1 MKRITFAAVAIALA
15 IVPLTNASM
24 LSKALL
30 NTEKTVNKAV
40 KDTNAEVDRSKEKLL
55 KAGTSNGTT
64 TPTASA
70 TPIKPLVER
79 QVADEEIDKL
89 GEKLKDTRAEKIEV
103 EGEKKL
109 ADAIVVAL
117 TAAIVGGIIT
127 MGSTGMFGRYDRRE
141 KFLAAVER
149 EWNLQSQGFDFASI
163 PTYRRLSQ
171 PAKNAGASVQRQ
183 HQIGS
188 DEAT

>member
-1 MKRITFAAVAIALA
+1 MKQTTFAVLLITLA

-40 KDTNAEVDRSKEKLL
+40 KDTNAEVNRSKEKLINSG
-55 KAGTSNGTT
+55 ASTGTT
-64 TPTASA
+64 TPTMTA
-70 TPIKPLVER
+70 TPGKPLVEQ
-79 QVADEEIDKL
+79 QVAVAEIDKL
-89 GEKLKDTRAEKIEV
+89 GEKLRDTRAEKIEV

-117 TAAIVGGIIT
+117 TGAIVGGIIT
-127 MGSTGMFGRYDRRE
+127 MGSTGMFGRHDRRE

-163 PTYRRLSQ
+163 PAYRRLSR
-171 PAKNAGASVQRQ
+171 PTKSGDTSPPSSTSSRT
-183 HQIGS
+183 
-188 DEAT
+188 E